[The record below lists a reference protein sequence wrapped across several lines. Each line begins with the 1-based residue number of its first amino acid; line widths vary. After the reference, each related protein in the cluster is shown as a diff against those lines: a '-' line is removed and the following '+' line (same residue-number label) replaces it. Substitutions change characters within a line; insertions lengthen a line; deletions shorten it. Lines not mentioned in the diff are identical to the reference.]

1 KLFVRLNAL
10 LPGIVDKALA
20 RQLPIIKRYARHLQP
35 ETTDVGANSA
45 QQPDLSRQ
53 IPTRKE
59 H

>member
-1 KLFVRLNAL
+1 LFVRLNAL

-35 ETTDVGANSA
+35 GTTDTCANSA
-45 QQPDLSRQ
+45 LQPDLSRP
-53 IPTRKE
+53 IPTKKE